1 MAPLSSPPQLQSNN
15 LIYNTMGIEKYVSG
29 PREIA
34 WSQESVFAKLSN
46 LKNLEQFVSADKIEE
61 LNKKGVDTKGFKV
74 DDFSATEDRCSFTI
88 SPVGNVGIEIVERE
102 PFKSIKFQ
110 GEKSVPFPVTF
121 WVQLVAIDEN
131 SCKMRLT
138 LHAELNMMIKMMV
151 GGYLEK
157 GIEKVA
163 DMLGKIDYS
172 QE

>member
-1 MAPLSSPPQLQSNN
+1 
-15 LIYNTMGIEKYVSG
+15 MGIEKYVSS

-46 LKNLEQFVSADKIEE
+46 LKNLEQFVSAEKIEE
-61 LNKKGVDTKGFKV
+61 INKKGIDTKGFKME
-74 DDFSATEDRCSFTI
+74 DFEATEDRCSFTI

-102 PFKSIKFQ
+102 PFKTIKFQ

-121 WVQLVAIDEN
+121 WVQLSASDEN
-131 SCKMRLT
+131 SCQMRLT

-157 GIEKVA
+157 GIESLA
-163 DMLGKIDYS
+163 DILAKIDYS
-172 QE
+172 PE

>member
-1 MAPLSSPPQLQSNN
+1 
-15 LIYNTMGIEKYVSG
+15 MGIEKYVSE

-46 LKNLEQFVSADKIEE
+46 LKNLEQFVSAEKIEE

-110 GEKSVPFPVTF
+110 GEKSVPFPVTL
-121 WVQLVAIDEN
+121 WVQLAPIDKN
-131 SCKMRLT
+131 SCKIKLT

-163 DMLGKIDYS
+163 DMLTTIDYS
-172 QE
+172 PE